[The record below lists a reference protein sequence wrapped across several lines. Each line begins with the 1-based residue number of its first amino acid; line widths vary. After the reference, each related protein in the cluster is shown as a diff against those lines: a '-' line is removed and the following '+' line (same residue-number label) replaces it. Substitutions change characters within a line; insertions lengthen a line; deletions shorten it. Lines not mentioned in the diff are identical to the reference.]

1 MSTHNRKATVVG
13 AFEDTKKHKQFLLLK
28 CLRSIHLE
36 FKTLV
41 QNLNINN
48 RLK

>member
-28 CLRSIHLE
+28 CLRSIYP
-36 FKTLV
+36 FGIQDISTKPKY
-41 QNLNINN
+41 Q
-48 RLK
+48 